1 MKLGRIKKN
10 SNKIGKHNKYR
21 RDNIIRRFKV
31 RLMNNINEYINKS
44 FIINNNNT
52 NKKHLYLLKRL
63 SSYNVKLMSKR
74 DNNIWLNS
82 SVKYIFSKKISSK
95 ISRIF
100 FIID

>member
-1 MKLGRIKKN
+1 M
-10 SNKIGKHNKYR
+10 
-21 RDNIIRRFKV
+21 

-74 DNNIWLNS
+74 DTINLVLNS
-82 SVKYIFSKKISSK
+82 LILYLTFFLLLNHFSLFHNKSKKLK
-95 ISRIF
+95 
-100 FIID
+100 